1 MTTMTDTE
9 SVPLTR
15 ALAPV
20 AALLLGTGLLYL
32 GHGLQMTLVPLRAA
46 LEGFGSLSLG
56 LIGATYFAG
65 FVAGCFVGPALIRR
79 AGHIRAFAAMVSI
92 VSAVALA
99 FPLVIGEATW
109 IVFRFATGVCVS
121 GVLVIIESW
130 LNDKATTRTRGFV
143 MSTYIVITY
152 LGMTLGQLGV
162 TLQPLSG
169 FALFSISSILIS
181 VAAVPVALTRS
192 VQPAPVPRVR
202 FRPLRLWHIAPAAF
216 VGALTSGAMSG
227 SVLALGAV
235 FAVSYDFSNS
245 EAATFA
251 AVIVLGG
258 AIGQY
263 PFGRTSDFV
272 DRRLVLLAASV
283 ATIAVSVV
291 LMLGAA
297 AMSPPLILGLGFL
310 LGFVLLPT
318 YALAAAHAYDWTEFD
333 DIVETSM
340 AMTLLYGVGSTIGPM
355 LASVAMLVMGPSG
368 IMLVVAVAGGIIT
381 VFVSA
386 RIATRQAPAEEIRAE
401 FDLYAT
407 APVGPAPGEVD
418 VSPLVSE
425 ESAPEQADEDAQK
438 RDDSHAA

>member
-1 MTTMTDTE
+1 MTMTTTNDTV
-9 SVPLTR
+9 SLSK

-20 AALLLGTGLLYL
+20 AALLAGTALLYL

-65 FVAGCFVGPALIRR
+65 FVAGCFVGPLLIQR

-99 FPLVIGEATW
+99 FPLVIGEAAW
-109 IVFRFATGVCVS
+109 IIFRFATGICVS

-130 LNDKATTRTRGFV
+130 LNDKATSRTRGFV
-143 MSTYIVITY
+143 MSTYVVITY
-152 LGMTLGQLGV
+152 LAMTLGQLGV
-162 TLQPLSG
+162 TVQPLSG
-169 FALFSISSILIS
+169 FALFSLSSILIS
-181 VAAVPVALTRS
+181 IAAVPVALTRS

-202 FRPLRLWHIAPAAF
+202 FRPARLWNIAPAAF
-216 VGALTSGAMSG
+216 VGALTSGAMGG

-235 FAVSYDFSNS
+235 FAVSYEFSTS

-272 DRRLVLLAASV
+272 DRRIVLLVASV
-283 ATIAVSVV
+283 ASILVSVV

-297 AMSPPLILGLGFL
+297 AMSPLMILGLGFL
-310 LGFVLLPT
+310 LGFVMLPT
-318 YALAAAHAYDWTEFD
+318 YAIAAAHAYDWTEFD
-333 DIVETSM
+333 DIVETSVG
-340 AMTLLYGVGSTIGPM
+340 MTLLYGLGSTIGPM
-355 LASVAMLVMGPSG
+355 LASVAMLIVGPSG
-368 IMLVVAVAGGIIT
+368 IMLVVAVAGGIIAL
-381 VFVSA
+381 FVAA

-418 VSPLVSE
+418 VTPLVPDPDAEAKADAE
-425 ESAPEQADEDAQK
+425 ETNA
-438 RDDSHAA
+438 